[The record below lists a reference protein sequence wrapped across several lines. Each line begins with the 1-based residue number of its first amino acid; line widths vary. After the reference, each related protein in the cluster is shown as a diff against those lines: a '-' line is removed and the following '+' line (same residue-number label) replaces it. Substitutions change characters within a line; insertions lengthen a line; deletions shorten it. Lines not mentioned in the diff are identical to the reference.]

1 MPFHVPA
8 TDFMSD
14 TATGLWPA
22 LAQPTSE
29 TAKPT
34 ITVTVRTVH
43 RDRGPL
49 GVIAPPLSAGDRQQ
63 GDEKSAREQAYHVLI
78 ARHSM
83 SERRAGPL
91 RANTRGTIFP
101 SP

>member
-1 MPFHVPA
+1 
-8 TDFMSD
+8 MSD

-91 RANTRGTIFP
+91 
-101 SP
+101 